1 MNDLF
6 FDKEIDSGSIC
17 RAGHPIRLVAEG
29 YGYCTGGSAGGPE
42 WFYAW
47 RFSPPSTSAAMLMI
61 TACAWEEAPLTNG
74 KLAWVQSSYSYTKQ
88 EVLDAIAADID
99 VHRNLPFDEERE
111 RARLVAV

>member
-17 RAGHPIRLVAEG
+17 GAGHPIRLVAEG
-29 YGYCTGGSAGGPE
+29 YGYCIEDSPAGPE
-42 WFYAW
+42 RCYAW

-61 TACAWEEAPLTNG
+61 TACAWKEAPLTNG
-74 KLAWVQSSYSYTKQ
+74 KLAWVQSGHSYTKQ
-88 EVLDAIAADID
+88 EVLDTIAADID
-99 VHRNLPFDEERE
+99 AHRNLPFDEERE